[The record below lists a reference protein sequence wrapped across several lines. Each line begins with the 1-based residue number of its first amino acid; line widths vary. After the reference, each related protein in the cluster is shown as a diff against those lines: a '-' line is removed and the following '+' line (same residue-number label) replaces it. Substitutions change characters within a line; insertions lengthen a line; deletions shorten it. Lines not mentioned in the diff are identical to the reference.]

1 MTHKGEKIK
10 KVISTGKCEWI
21 RQILGNFSSF
31 HWWKILLFSN
41 RITCKQ
47 INIYQ
52 MCYVIMSDETIDQ
65 NQNADMNKK

>member
-1 MTHKGEKIK
+1 MNRTYFK
-10 KVISTGKCEWI
+10 KFLIISLMRNVSI
-21 RQILGNFSSF
+21 
-31 HWWKILLFSN
+31 SN

-47 INIYQ
+47 IDIYQ